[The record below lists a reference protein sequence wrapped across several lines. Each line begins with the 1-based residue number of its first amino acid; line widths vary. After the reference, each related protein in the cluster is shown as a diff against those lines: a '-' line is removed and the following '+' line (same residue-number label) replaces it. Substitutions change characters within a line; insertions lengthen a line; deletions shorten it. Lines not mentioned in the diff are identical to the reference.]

1 MKNQMTG
8 LLFLCLTLGLAG
20 CGIDLKKSDLLFS
33 APRALNPNEIKVEPS
48 KETDTQ
54 FLAIQKNLVETS
66 CLKCHNAK
74 QTKHSNLTSKDVV
87 LEYADDILYRITDI
101 GADKM
106 PPRGDRVSPEVVL
119 EFKAWKSDMQFAG
132 LQKKLFESSCL
143 KCHGPNQTR
152 RSNLASKEMIIDNYD
167 EILYRMTDAFEE
179 DNKPM
184 PPIGKGK
191 KVSAELILELQKW
204 KDSL

>member
-8 LLFLCLTLGLAG
+8 FLFLALTVLSG
-20 CGIDLKKSDLLFS
+20 CGVDLKKSDLLFS
-33 APRALNPNEIKVEPS
+33 APKARVTEAIKVEEVDP
-48 KETDTQ
+48 Q
-54 FLAIQKNLVETS
+54 FLAIQKNLIEVS

-74 QTKHSNLTSKDVV
+74 QTKHSNLTSRDVV
-87 LEYADDILYRITDI
+87 LEYTDDILYRITDI

-106 PPRGDRVSPEVVL
+106 PPRGDRVDPAVVQQ
-119 EFKAWKSDMQFAG
+119 FKTWKSDVQFAN
-132 LQKKLFESSCL
+132 LQKKLFEASCL

-152 RSNLASKEMIIDNYD
+152 RSNLASKEMLIDNYD

-191 KVSAELILELQKW
+191 RVSVELVQEYQKW
-204 KDSL
+204 KDSLE

>member
-1 MKNQMTG
+1 MKNQMTR
-8 LLFLCLTLGLAG
+8 LLFFSLLLSLSG
-20 CGIDLKKSDLLFS
+20 CGVDLKKSDLIFS
-33 APRALNPNEIKVEPS
+33 APKSPTTEEIKVDPNQ
-48 KETDTQ
+48 TDAQ
-54 FLAIQKNLVETS
+54 FMAIQKNLIGAS
-66 CLKCHNAK
+66 CLKCHNAT
-74 QTKHSNLTSKDVV
+74 QTKHSNLTSRDVV
-87 LEYADDILYRITDI
+87 LKYADDILYRITDI

-106 PPRGDRVSPEVVL
+106 PPRGDRVDPVVVQ
-119 EFKAWKSDMQFAG
+119 EFKTWKSDVQFAS
-132 LQKKLFESSCL
+132 LQKNLFEVSCL

-152 RSNLASKEMIIDNYD
+152 RSNLASKEMLIDNYD

-191 KVSAELILELQKW
+191 RVSAELILEFQKW